1 MLCFHLLIVAQTCTP
16 PLPPKNLKNKIVPTL
31 WLSGP
36 PQALKTLPWV
46 VFLKVRAKYQED
58 IWVSQHQ
65 RRPSRRLKLLHL
77 RDVLKEPLTFK
88 LIWNQINW
96 SHHGF
101 LPAANYLHSSSPALP
116 PPAINKNKTKSMFK
130 RPETLQIP
138 GGGVGIFVCVCV
150 SV

>member
-1 MLCFHLLIVAQTCTP
+1 METTLLKNCALLSLINNSPNVYP
-16 PLPPKNLKNKIVPTL
+16 PPPPKKFKKQNSTYPVVE
-31 WLSGP
+31 WP

-77 RDVLKEPLTFK
+77 RNVLKEHLTPN

-130 RPETLQIP
+130 RPETLSKP
-138 GGGVGIFVCVCV
+138 K
-150 SV
+150 